1 MGFRRYMSTTA
12 VLIKKNVLISV
23 RDGTPLFVTLS
34 SAFFSML
41 ILYFSQISINNG
53 DGFAP
58 EKFDTPDPTPDVL
71 STIPRCVPVTFDNC
85 WTIAYVP
92 KGNPQVQEWVME
104 VAKRSGIPDNETIAI
119 DGEDELNEHFLN
131 NPNRTQA
138 AYIFDAKS
146 LEEYNDDNVRFTVQY
161 NDTEQADFP
170 VGETFFHTQVVLPTM
185 IHSMNLVLMANI
197 TGQIVDIALNTS
209 VFPHP
214 PIVTLDG
221 DNDALDAFGLYGPL
235 LTFGT
240 YFLALVFFLYKMVL
254 ERERGLRDAMKLAGQ
269 FQSQHYLSWC
279 VPYTFFMLALTLL
292 LIAFGHAFRFKFFTE
307 NDFSVY
313 FLTMFTFSLSLI
325 GWTMLMA
332 TLTRRSESVS
342 IVAFNLFF
350 FGYLISSIGL
360 VVYTLDEN
368 GEPLISDNVL
378 VLREIFALAPSTMY
392 VKALQDGSIIALTGS
407 RLTLETAGTYT
418 DVFPIKDCWVW
429 MVGSGIVTFLLA
441 IYLDNVLPSKHGAPL
456 SPFYLFMPSYW
467 GFGRRKNVMLFG
479 DDKGDGESTDSDEP
493 YPQGQTEVQSYD
505 PDAEDADVR
514 AEREAVA
521 RGDRDSAALLI
532 KNISKNFG
540 KLAAVDDV
548 SFSVKKNTAFA
559 LLGHNGAGKSTLF
572 NMLVT
577 SLSPSQG
584 DAFIFGLSVRNDQA
598 QVRKL
603 LGVCPQFDIY
613 WDKLTGAEHIEVFAA
628 LKGLN
633 RRERRPEIS
642 ERLGDVHL
650 TKQADV
656 LAGAYSGGMQR
667 RLSVAISLTGD
678 PKIVL
683 LDECTSGADP
693 LVRRDLWGTIER
705 AKEGRVIFLITHSIA
720 EAQHIAGHNAIGI
733 MAKGKLRV
741 LGNAMHLKSKF
752 GAGYRLLAV
761 LRRAED
767 AGRLA
772 AALNAVCPGTVI
784 TAVTPGENTEQLADY
799 SLPRL
804 AHESELLQA
813 VSILEEQREEF
824 QVIDYSL
831 NSANL
836 GDVFKS
842 ITSLSEDAHEDEGG
856 NKKRGCCC

>member
-1 MGFRRYMSTTA
+1 MSTTA
-12 VLIKKNVLISV
+12 VLIKKNVFLSV

-71 STIPRCVPVTFDNC
+71 STIPRCVPVTFENC

-92 KGNPQVQEWVME
+92 KGNERVQAWVME
-104 VAKRSGIPDNETIAI
+104 VAERSGIPENETIAI
-119 DGEDELNEHFLN
+119 DGEDELNDHFLK

-138 AYIFDAKS
+138 AYIFDSES
-146 LEEYNDDNVRFTVQY
+146 LEQYAEGNVRFIVQY

-170 VGETFFHTQVVLPTM
+170 IGETLFHTQVVLPTM
-185 IHSMNLVLMANI
+185 IHTMNLVLMAEV
-197 TGQIVDIALNTS
+197 TGMTVDIALNTS

-214 PIVTLDG
+214 PIITFDG
-221 DNDALDAFGLYGPL
+221 DTDGLDAFGLYGPL

-279 VPYTFFMLALTLL
+279 VPYTVFMLVLTLL
-292 LIAFGHAFRFKFFTE
+292 LIAFGHAFRFKFFTN
-307 NDFSVY
+307 NDFAVY
-313 FLTMFTFSLSLI
+313 FLTMFIFSLSLI

-360 VVYTLDEN
+360 QVYALDEN
-368 GEPLISDNVL
+368 GESLISDNVL

-392 VKALQDGSIIALTGS
+392 VKALQDGSITALTGT

-418 DVFPIKDCWVW
+418 SVFPIKDCWIW

-479 DDKGDGESTDSDEP
+479 DDKDNGEATTDSDESP

-514 AEREAVA
+514 TEREAVA
-521 RGDRDSAALLI
+521 RGDRESAALLI
-532 KNISKNFG
+532 KSISKSFG

-577 SLSPSQG
+577 SLSPTQG
-584 DAFIFGLSVRNDQA
+584 DAFIFGLSVRHDQA

-613 WDKLTGAEHIEVFAA
+613 WDKLTGAEHIEIFAA

-642 ERLGDVHL
+642 ERLEDVYL

-693 LVRRDLWGTIER
+693 LVRRDLWATIDR
-705 AKEGRVIFLITHSIA
+705 AKKGRVIFLITHSIA

-767 AGRLA
+767 ASRLA
-772 AALNAVCPGTVI
+772 AALNAVCPGTALTSI
-784 TAVTPGENTEQLADY
+784 TPGENTEQLADY

-804 AHESELLQA
+804 ARESEILQA
-813 VSILEEQREEF
+813 VNILEVQREEF
-824 QVIDYSL
+824 QVMDYSL

-842 ITSLSEDAHEDEGG
+842 ITSLSEDVQEDEGG
-856 NKKRGCCC
+856 DKKRGSCCLP